1 MTQTASP
8 LFTGKTNASNAW
20 WIFGLIAP
28 LIIYATR
35 AAPFIASPDVSFDTA
50 FTYLPLARRLLS
62 DPAELWNSVDILKT
76 APGPFVYMA
85 LGNADTNQLKAINLA
100 MGLAMVVMFFD
111 GGRRIAGAAA
121 AATAAWLFALSPYL
135 PHLSTYV
142 MVEAPFL
149 FLVTLWFWSSIWALE
164 QHGWRSF
171 AGVFLAGVTLAA
183 ATLTRATFMYWLPA
197 AIIFFGL
204 LARFPFFGSRSAWLR
219 LALIHLTAFV
229 LVFSYI
235 ARNAVVFDKPSVAA
249 GAGAAL
255 YFGSNAMLKGQ
266 EPPFFGLSHDEF
278 TVVDD
283 LSHLSITGDKRLIAV
298 ARNIIAD
305 MPLPELTKLYIE
317 KAGALLFFSKS
328 DLKYYG
334 PRIWRSALLILAA
347 IGFFLGRRH
356 PIVWLL
362 AGTALYQLSVH
373 IPVLYNPRY
382 SVTALELQL
391 TLLAAIGLSLLW
403 QRRKNL
409 RVMLLAVTAVLLSIL
424 GGSWH
429 MRYSA
434 PVLPDLE
441 AVPHKA
447 LQIADPSELSVEG
460 FEGDPF
466 HGLSNSP
473 SGRFSITWEG
483 NIHPVNNLTILRLR
497 IPDMRGE
504 CSKVWVKYT
513 NQAGKLR
520 EEIINIRGF
529 GPGQDFAR
537 GMLFV
542 MSEGAGKSIQLA
554 FECKANTQMQLS
566 EIGLYEASLGIYYRA
581 QVLQKLE
588 NRP

>member
-1 MTQTASP
+1 
-8 LFTGKTNASNAW
+8 
-20 WIFGLIAP
+20 
-28 LIIYATR
+28 
-35 AAPFIASPDVSFDTA
+35 
-50 FTYLPLARRLLS
+50 
-62 DPAELWNSVDILKT
+62 
-76 APGPFVYMA
+76 MA
-85 LGNADTNQLKAINLA
+85 LGDADTIKLKAINLA

-111 GGRRIAGAAA
+111 GGRRIAGPAAA
-121 AATAAWLFALSPYL
+121 AAAAWLFALSPYL

-142 MVEAPFL
+142 MVEPPFL
-149 FLVTLWFWSSIWALE
+149 FLVTLWFWSSIWVLE
-164 QHGWRSF
+164 QRGWRSF
-171 AGVFLAGVTLAA
+171 AGIFLAGIALSA

-204 LARFPFFGSRSAWLR
+204 LARFPFFGSRTAWLR
-219 LALIHLTAFV
+219 LALIHLTAFI

-235 ARNAVVFDKPSVAA
+235 ARNAVVFDKPSVAT

-255 YFGSNAMLKGQ
+255 YFGSNPMLKGQ

-283 LSHLSITGDKRLIAV
+283 LSHLSIIGDERLIAT

-305 MPLPELTKLYIE
+305 MPLSVLAKLYIE

-334 PRIWRSALLILAA
+334 PRISRSALLTLAI

-356 PIVWLL
+356 PVVWLL

-391 TLLAAIGLSLLW
+391 TLLAAIGLALLW
-403 QRRKNL
+403 QRKKDL
-409 RVMLLAVTAVLLSIL
+409 RTMSFSAAAVLLSIL
-424 GGSWH
+424 GGSLH

-441 AVPHKA
+441 VVPHKT
-447 LQIADPSELSVEG
+447 LQIANRSELSVEG
-460 FEGDPF
+460 FEADPF
-466 HGLSNSP
+466 HSLSNSP
-473 SGRFSITWEG
+473 SGKFSITWEG
-483 NIHPVNNLTILRLR
+483 KIHPVNNLTILRLR

-504 CSKVWVKYT
+504 CSKAWVRYT
-513 NQAGKLR
+513 NQAGELR
-520 EEIINIRGF
+520 EERINIRGF

-537 GMLFV
+537 GMFFV
-542 MSEGAGKSIQLA
+542 MSQGNGKSIQLS
-554 FECKANTQMQLS
+554 FECKANTQLQLS
-566 EIGLYEASLGIYYRA
+566 EIGLYEASLGAYYRA